1 MTSRRMTPEES
12 RKAERTPLFPIL
24 LIAALPGF
32 SVVSELEFGR
42 EAEAS

>member
-1 MTSRRMTPEES
+1 MTSRRTTPEES
-12 RKAERTPLFPIL
+12 RQAERTPVFPIP

-32 SVVSELEFGR
+32 SVVSKLKFGR